1 MREGSDAVDELWQRY
16 RTFWVPVL
24 YGVGAFLAG
33 LIVVNIVTA
42 DPDAGRSQNETRV
55 RFIKQFV
62 APSPGQLDG
71 ARTNRDLLTKEV
83 ARKAA
88 LVDQRHGEAEDLIE
102 AFVSQALRAAH
113 LRGSLPADAAR
124 FDDDVAAKD
133 QATAR
138 YEQRRADFVQI
149 LRSQDPNVGFSRVR
163 ADVVTELGVR
173 ANRADVDVAPQA
185 DDFGLSA
192 VTAVDRAELPRRL
205 ANLALIATILDVAIR
220 EGVRSIDAVQIL
232 QPEVRFAAQGP
243 DAFVSE
249 WPVMVTVTG
258 TPDAIRAILNV
269 LTDPARPTP
278 LGSCSLKQTNK
289 RDGLLR
295 AELRAYSIRVRGEV
309 PLGLENEG
317 E

>member
-1 MREGSDAVDELWQRY
+1 MDELWQRY

-42 DPDAGRSQNETRV
+42 DPDAGRSQNDTRV
-55 RFIKQFV
+55 RTIKAFI
-62 APSPGQLDG
+62 APSPSQLDG
-71 ARTNRDLLTKEV
+71 TRGNRDLLNKEV

-88 LVDQRHGEAEDLIE
+88 LVDQRHGESEDVVE

-113 LRGSLPADAAR
+113 LRGSLPADPAR

-149 LRSQDPNVGFSRVR
+149 LKSQDPNVGFSRIR
-163 ADVVTELGVR
+163 ADVVTELDVR
-173 ANRADVDVAPQA
+173 ANRADVDVATQA
-185 DDFGLSA
+185 EDFGMNA

-205 ANLALIATILDVAIR
+205 ANLALIATIVDVAIR

-243 DAFVSE
+243 DAFISE

-258 TPDAIRAILNV
+258 TPDAVRSILNV

-278 LGSCSLKQTNK
+278 LGSCTLKQTSK
-289 RDGLLR
+289 RDGLVR
-295 AELRAYSIRVRGEV
+295 AELRAYSIRVRAEV